1 MKVFTQHKAVTRA
14 RRHGRVRAKVSGTAE
29 RPRLSV
35 FRGARSIYAQLV
47 DDTAGKTIAAVHSAT
62 VKVADAGERS
72 AKVAL
77 AFAVGAAIAELAKAK
92 GITTVVFDRG
102 GFRYHGRVRAVAEG
116 AREAGLIF

>member
-1 MKVFTQHKAVTRA
+1 MKVFTQHKAVTRM
-14 RRHGRVRAKVSGTAE
+14 RRHGRIRAKISGTAE

-35 FRGARSIYAQLV
+35 FRGARSMYAQLI
-47 DDTAGKTIAAVHSAT
+47 DDTAGTTIVAVHSGA
-62 VKVADAGERS
+62 VKVDAAGERS

-77 AFAVGAAIAELAKAK
+77 AFAVGKAIAEAAKAK

-102 GFRYHGRVRAVAEG
+102 GFRYHGRVRAVADG